1 MGRFIGGIFSNE
13 STLGRI
19 MTAFGIMIG
28 ANILFAVFSLP
39 VVTIGPGLAAL
50 HYVMLKMLHRD
61 NSLNPFKTFW
71 EGFRQNLK
79 QGTVCWLMFL
89 AIAAFLILD
98 IRFCIYQGGVLVWFK
113 YALYAL
119 GFLVCMLWV
128 CLMPVMAAFEDTIPH
143 LLRNAL
149 FFASKNPLRAVA
161 AAVIWALPLA
171 VTVLDER
178 MRPLYGFCWVT
189 CGFGILSAVTSGLFY
204 RDIARYLPAG
214 EEDGEKKEPGQ
225 EAYEKNERQIR
236 REMKKLD
243 R

>member
-79 QGTVCWLMFL
+79 QGTACWLMFL

-189 CGFGILSAVTSGLFY
+189 CGINA
-204 RDIARYLPAG
+204 I
-214 EEDGEKKEPGQ
+214 
-225 EAYEKNERQIR
+225 IR
-236 REMKKLD
+236 ITVNMAM
-243 R
+243 